1 MTIDVVK
8 LIEILVG
15 FFAATLTAV
24 GVLVSYL
31 SKSDKQSFK
40 NLQQLYSTLEKR
52 LETAEL
58 DLRLAQQDNKRLDGL
73 VSEYKDSQEKMQR
86 RMVAL
91 DDEKKD
97 IEKKYQRR
105 EEEIKEILF
114 AKDKELTKLKHDLF
128 ELERKVKLLEKVGT
142 GQLPPRK
149 A

>member
-52 LETAEL
+52 LEQAEK
-58 DLRLAQQDNKRLDGL
+58 DVEDGKEENKRLDKL
-73 VSEYKDSQEKMQR
+73 VSEYKKSQELMQGQ
-86 RMVAL
+86 MVTL
-91 DDEKKD
+91 KKKNDEL
-97 IEKKYQRR
+97 Q
-105 EEEIKEILF
+105 KEN
-114 AKDKELTKLKHDLF
+114 KELKIDNEELKNEIFKLSQ
-128 ELERKVKLLEKVGT
+128 KVKLLERAGT

>member
-24 GVLVSYL
+24 GILVSYL
-31 SKSDKQSFK
+31 SKSDKQSFA
-40 NLQQLYSTLEKR
+40 NLQQLYSTLEDR
-52 LETAEL
+52 LEKAEL

-97 IEKKYQRR
+97 LEKKYQRR

-114 AKDKELTKLKHDLF
+114 AKDKEVTKLKHDLF
-128 ELERKVKLLEKVGT
+128 TLEQKVKLLEKVGT

-149 A
+149 V